1 VDVRIGITQVPR
13 ELELDVADD
22 TREATIAA
30 IEAALAS
37 GEGTLSL
44 QDRKG
49 RTVKV
54 AAAKIAY
61 VEIGGPAEERRV
73 GFGR

>member
-1 VDVRIGITQVPR
+1 VDIRIGITQVPR
-13 ELELDVADD
+13 EIELDVADD
-22 TREATIAA
+22 LREATVEKID
-30 IEAALAS
+30 AALGA
-37 GEGTLSL
+37 GDGTLSL

-49 RTVKV
+49 RTVVV

-61 VEIGGPAEERRV
+61 VEIGGPVEERRV

>member
-1 VDVRIGITQVPR
+1 MDVRIGITQVPR
-13 ELELDVADD
+13 EIELDIPDD
-22 TREATIAA
+22 HRAATVERID
-30 IEAALAS
+30 AALAA

-49 RTVKV
+49 RTVV
-54 AAAKIAY
+54 VPAAKIAY
-61 VEIGGPAEERRV
+61 VEIGGPVEERRV